1 MIKARDIMTTDV
13 ITVYPDTEIIQAAKL
28 MLDNHLSGLPV
39 VDKEGHLKGI
49 ICRCKT
55 IDQKN

>member
-1 MIKARDIMTTDV
+1 MIKVREVMTKDV
-13 ITVYPDTEIIQAAKL
+13 VTVYPDTEIIQAAKL

-55 IDQKN
+55 ID